1 MYYILKSVFH
11 YNFYDCNSN
20 QKKLR
25 KNSNRM
31 KDLQILELMCG
42 GKQPNI
48 DTLQIFFYIC
58 SIECS
63 TETFQNL
70 PLLLENEKL

>member
-1 MYYILKSVFH
+1 
-11 YNFYDCNSN
+11 
-20 QKKLR
+20 
-25 KNSNRM
+25 
-31 KDLQILELMCG
+31 MCG

>member
-48 DTLQIFFYIC
+48 DTLQNFF
-58 SIECS
+58 
-63 TETFQNL
+63 FAR
-70 PLLLENEKL
+70 

>member
-48 DTLQIFFYIC
+48 DTLQIFFLY
-58 SIECS
+58 
-63 TETFQNL
+63 
-70 PLLLENEKL
+70 LLDRMFHRNISKVGK